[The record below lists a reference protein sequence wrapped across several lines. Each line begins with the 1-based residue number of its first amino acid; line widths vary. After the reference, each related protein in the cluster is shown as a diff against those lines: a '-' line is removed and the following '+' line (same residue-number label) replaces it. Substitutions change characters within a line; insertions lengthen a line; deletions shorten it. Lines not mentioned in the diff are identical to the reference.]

1 MRTTGRAGRATVWLG
16 GLAFAAG
23 LMAAPSAGL
32 AADPKTYEVL
42 NLFGDAYDRVR
53 RAYVD
58 EVADDKLV
66 ESAINGLLKALD
78 PNSTFLT
85 IESYE
90 ALQQRGG
97 RTYDGLGLEITM
109 SQGVAQVIAPLD
121 GGPAA
126 RMGLLPGDLII
137 EVDRT
142 PVYGMTLTEAVDT
155 LHGAP
160 GSLVDLIIY
169 REGEDPF
176 LVTLERESVEEP
188 GLRYL
193 GRGGEG
199 YVRIPIFTDDTPGEF
214 TDAVAAMQQGLDGGL
229 RGIVLDL
236 RNTPGG
242 SVEAALALVDALL
255 TGGEVATMR
264 GRDESISNVFSA
276 GPGDVLDGG
285 PVVVL
290 VDGGTA
296 GAAEVAAGALHD
308 RNRAMLLGTKT
319 FGMGSAQSLVQM
331 GDFGYVRLTTAYYYT
346 PSGAAIEGSGISPEV
361 IVEPSRL
368 VLEEE
373 RFPRRREASLRGA
386 LDNPNDAGNDEV
398 IVAAADE
405 LDPADYQLARAFE
418 LLHALALVSEA
429 RN

>member
-1 MRTTGRAGRATVWLG
+1 MTGRGVRHAAVWLG

-23 LMAAPSAGL
+23 LLAVPSGGI

-42 NLFGDAYDRVR
+42 SLFGDAYDRVR

-58 EVADDKLV
+58 EVADDKLI
-66 ESAINGLLKALD
+66 EAAINGLLSALD

-85 IESYE
+85 TASYE

-109 SQGVAQVIAPLD
+109 SQGVAEVVAPLD
-121 GGPAA
+121 FGPAA

-142 PVYGMTLTEAVDT
+142 PIYGMTLSEAIET
-155 LHGAP
+155 LQGSA
-160 GSLVDLIIY
+160 GSLADLIVY
-169 REGEDPF
+169 REGADPF
-176 LVTLERESVEEP
+176 LVTLERQSIDAP
-188 GLRYL
+188 HLRYVV
-193 GRGGEG
+193 RGSEG
-199 YVRIPIFTDDTPGEF
+199 YIRVPLFTDQTATELRE
-214 TDAVAAMQQGLDGGL
+214 ALAAMQEEADGRL

-242 SVEAALALVDALL
+242 SVEAALAVVDEFL
-255 TGGEVATMR
+255 TGGEVATTR
-264 GRDESISNVFSA
+264 GRNQTIAEVFSA
-276 GPGDVLDGG
+276 GPGDVLDGR
-285 PVVVL
+285 PIVVL

-308 RNRAMLLGTKT
+308 RKRAMLLGTRT

-331 GDFGYVRLTTAYYYT
+331 GNYGYVRLTTAYYHT
-346 PSGAAIEGSGISPEV
+346 PSGGAIEGSGITPEV
-361 IVEPSRL
+361 VVEPSRF
-368 VLEEE
+368 VLQEE

-386 LDNPNDAGNDEV
+386 LDNPNADGGEEV
-398 IVAAADE
+398 IAAADD
-405 LDPADYQLARAFE
+405 LDPEDYQLARGFE
-418 LLHALALVSEA
+418 LLHALALVSEG